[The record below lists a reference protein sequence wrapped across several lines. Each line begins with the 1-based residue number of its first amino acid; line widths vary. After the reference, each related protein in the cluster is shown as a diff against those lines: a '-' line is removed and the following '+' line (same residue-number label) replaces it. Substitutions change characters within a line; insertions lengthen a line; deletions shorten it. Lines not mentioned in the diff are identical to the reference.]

1 MYLCT
6 IYCTSRV
13 PLSNL
18 GKLFSVSV
26 SGIARTRDRVKEK
39 MSTKKNQ
46 TLMKAIDEIK
56 KSTA

>member
-1 MYLCT
+1 
-6 IYCTSRV
+6 
-13 PLSNL
+13 
-18 GKLFSVSV
+18 V

-39 MSTKKNQ
+39 ISTKKNQ